1 MQEVWK
7 DIKDYEGCY
16 QVSNFGRVRSLD
28 RLDRNGFKRN
38 GVIKKPQDNGNGYQY
53 IQLKKRCKA

>member
-28 RLDRNGFKRN
+28 RLDRNGYKRK
-38 GVIKKPQDNGNGYQY
+38 GVIKKPQNNGNGYQ
-53 IQLKKRCKA
+53 